1 MEARQVKVSDVHQF
15 LVASF
20 QGDSD
25 IPEASDLTKLFNVIT
40 VAKLWRYD
48 HYVPL
53 QELAEQF
60 LPDDEQVKKHIADY
74 RNRLAGFCTTT
85 KIVDFI
91 NLSELEESEDDPQQP
106 FSPEKYKKY
115 YRQLKIKLK
124 VKKITEL
131 TLGYVNTLWESFA
144 EEFGLPSLTAVID
157 KIIDGSL
164 VIAWLMLPHIADKI
178 RASVSKALGF
188 YQRHSIVEVYIDDE
202 LLYDQEWIVSVYTCT
217 VMLVAWMRE
226 GEGERERERSWISL
240 STSMIHLISIVVMC
254 VCALQVGSTLLYQAS
269 FMGNTDEVKEL
280 LEGGANVNEP
290 NDVSTKYCPI
300 LLYRYPG

>member
-1 MEARQVKVSDVHQF
+1 MFNVLAGQEINRNILQKIKCQFASVQLKIRSAMEARQVKVSDVHQF

-85 KIVDFI
+85 KIVNFI

-106 FSPEKYKKY
+106 FTPEKYKKY
-115 YRQLKIKLK
+115 YRKLKIKLK
-124 VKKITEL
+124 LDKKITEL
-131 TLGYVNTLWESFA
+131 TLSYVNTLWESLA
-144 EEFGLPSLTAVID
+144 EEFDLPSLTAVID

-164 VIAWLMLPHIADKI
+164 VIAWLILPHIADKI
-178 RASVSKALGF
+178 QASISKALRF
-188 YQRHSIVEVYIDDE
+188 YQQHSIVEIHIDDK
-202 LLYDQEWIVSVYTCT
+202 LLYDQEWIVSVCTCT

-226 GEGERERERSWISL
+226 RGRYCT
-240 STSMIHLISIVVMC
+240 TSFIVVC
-254 VCALQVGSTLLYQAS
+254 VCLHKNIYCNMYRFIPHCCTRLALWVTL
-269 FMGNTDEVKEL
+269 MK
-280 LEGGANVNEP
+280 
-290 NDVSTKYCPI
+290 
-300 LLYRYPG
+300 